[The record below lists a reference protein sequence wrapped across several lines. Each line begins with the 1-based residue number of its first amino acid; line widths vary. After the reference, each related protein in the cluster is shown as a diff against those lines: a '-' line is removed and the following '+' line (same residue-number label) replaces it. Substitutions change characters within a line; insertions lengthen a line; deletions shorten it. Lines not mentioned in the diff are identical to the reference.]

1 MTKCNNQSDN
11 KFPSSHG
18 EDGNAN
24 ALSFFRFCPHCGS
37 ANFIDNDFKSKR
49 CRDCGFVYYLNA
61 SAATAAFILDDRGR
75 LLAEHRKLEP
85 SKGKLDLPGGFVDMG
100 EAVEEG
106 MKREVLEETG
116 LLVKDVRFLFS
127 YPNKYLYSGFTVP
140 TADMF
145 FLCSV
150 DGKASRLHA
159 GDDAAD
165 VVWLDIDRVN
175 PDDFAFDSTCRA
187 VRKFLRDYPEN
198 LKK

>member
-1 MTKCNNQSDN
+1 MTKCNNHSDN

-106 MKREVLEETG
+106 MKRGTGGDRTGGEGCQVSLQLSEQILVFRFHGAHRRYVLPLQCRRE
-116 LLVKDVRFLFS
+116 
-127 YPNKYLYSGFTVP
+127 
-140 TADMF
+140 
-145 FLCSV
+145 SV
-150 DGKASRLHA
+150 AASCRRRCRRCRLA
-159 GDDAAD
+159 
-165 VVWLDIDRVN
+165 RY
-175 PDDFAFDSTCRA
+175 R
-187 VRKFLRDYPEN
+187 
-198 LKK
+198 